1 MLLCR
6 YSGRLLD
13 EGQFS
18 AAVGST
24 AVTKD
29 FSNLVEWIVTELA
42 AVAKLEEHVHS
53 IDSMYTPYFR

>member
-6 YSGRLLD
+6 YSGPLLD

-18 AAVGST
+18 TAVGSS

-42 AVAKLEEHVHS
+42 TVAKLEEHVHS
-53 IDSMYTPYFR
+53 IDSM